1 MYTPLIKA
9 IVAATAI
16 AALGGC
22 SPISTPWDSTGHFE
36 EDRARSEQTQEQ
48 LRDRLVNTQRGV

>member
-1 MYTPLIKA
+1 MSMSLTKA

-22 SPISTPWDSTGHFE
+22 NPIHEPWDSTGYFE

-48 LRDRLVNTQRGV
+48 LRDRVANTQRGV